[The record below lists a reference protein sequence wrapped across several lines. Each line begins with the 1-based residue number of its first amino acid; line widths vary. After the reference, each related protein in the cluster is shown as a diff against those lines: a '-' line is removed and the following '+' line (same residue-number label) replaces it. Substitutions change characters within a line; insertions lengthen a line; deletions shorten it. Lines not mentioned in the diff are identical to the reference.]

1 MTDYPLVKAKEQL
14 SRLIDKAL
22 AGEEVT
28 ITRHGKPVVDLR
40 PRSAS
45 GQGRPKSALI
55 DEIAA
60 WPGGEKGRIHASQPG
75 GKFLVIAAS
84 LPFSR
89 LKINDADYRRL
100 VNLSQKDQDA
110 TEPLR
115 SAYRGT
121 RRAMRPG
128 VFIAR

>member
-1 MTDYPLVKAKEQL
+1 MMTDYPLVKAKEQL

-55 DEIAA
+55 DEIASRA
-60 WPGGEKGRIHASQPG
+60 KLLPPLKES
-75 GKFLVIAAS
+75 AAE
-84 LPFSR
+84 
-89 LKINDADYRRL
+89 IVRR
-100 VNLSQKDQDA
+100 
-110 TEPLR
+110 
-115 SAYRGT
+115 
-121 RRAMRPG
+121 MRDED
-128 VFIAR
+128 R